1 MDEHNVSFDK
11 SNVQAELLFV
21 GSCYKDPELYLTY
34 GNTTKSKYDFSDN
47 AMRFFYDLFED
58 YYLTFSQDFSE
69 NKMNNFATQNVERLK
84 KYREYGGWKTI
95 KSMMDMADP
104 NDFKNV
110 YNTVKKYSLIREYDN
125 NGFPADKILAHK
137 KFQYLTPNDIY
148 RLMRS
153 KADKINTEINVI
165 DEPIIMTKDVGKTI
179 DSYLL
184 APQFGTS
191 VHWTGYN
198 EFFRGLLPGH
208 VLFQGFLANEG
219 KSRNIVNLIA
229 YTVLVKKQ
237 RFMLLS
243 NEMTYAAILNCF
255 ITTVV
260 NGKEYKALHGVDI
273 QKPEKEITMGLY
285 RDDKTGEFVERK
297 SDGCGNYI
305 ESEESYIERVK
316 ATKEYQAIARIA
328 QWVENQLEGKFY
340 YTDITSNYSEEAI
353 ELEMRRA
360 KVLYK
365 CNHIALD
372 TLKAYGEERWEQVKK
387 LATKVT
393 EVTKE
398 LDVFTVAS
406 FQLTDDSLFCD
417 VFDLSSNNI
426 SAAKGIKHPADLLV
440 LGKKIAPEEYHKYQY
455 VPFKDE
461 LADSWGEPTESANDL
476 NPEKFYFGVK
486 IDKNR
491 LGERSKVLLFEY
503 NLNFNVWT
511 NIGLMQK
518 KQH

>member
-1 MDEHNVSFDK
+1 MEAANTSLEK
-11 SNVQAELLFV
+11 TNIQSELLFV
-21 GSCYKDPELYLTY
+21 GSFYRSPDLYLTY
-34 GNTTKSKYDFSDN
+34 GGTTKSKYDLSDD

-69 NKMNNFATQNVERLK
+69 NKMNNFATQNTERLR
-84 KYREYGGWKTI
+84 KYKTYGGWKTI
-95 KSMMDMADP
+95 KSIMDLADP

-137 KFQYLTPNDIY
+137 RFQYLTPNDIY

-153 KADKINTEINVI
+153 KADKINTEINVA
-165 DEPIIMTKDVGKTI
+165 DEPIVMTKEVSKTI
-179 DSYLL
+179 DGYLT

-191 VHWTGYN
+191 VHWKGYN
-198 EFFRGLLPGH
+198 DFFRGLLPGH

-219 KSRNIVNLIA
+219 KSRNIVNLIS
-229 YTVLVKKQ
+229 YIVLVKKQ
-237 RFMLLS
+237 KFMLLS
-243 NEMTYAAILNCF
+243 NEMTYSAILNCF

-260 NGKEYKALHGVDI
+260 CGTEYKPLHGVDI
-273 QKPEKEITMGLY
+273 TKPEKEITMGLY
-285 RDDKTGEFVERK
+285 RDDVTGEFVTRK
-297 SDGCGNYI
+297 CNSNGEYI
-305 ESEESYIERVK
+305 EAEEDYMTRVK
-316 ATKEYQAIARIA
+316 ATTEYQKVSRIA
-328 QWVENQLEGKFY
+328 QWIESQLEGKFY
-340 YTDITSNYSEEAI
+340 FTDITSDYSEEAI

-360 KVLYK
+360 KILYN

-398 LDVFTVAS
+398 LNVFTVAS

-417 VFDLSSNNI
+417 IFDLSSNNI

-455 VPFKDE
+455 EPYEDE
-461 LADSWGEPTESANDL
+461 LYDSWGEATICDL

-491 LGERSKVLLFEY
+491 LGERNKVLLFEY
-503 NLNFNVWT
+503 NLNFNIWK
-511 NIGLMQK
+511 NIGILK
-518 KQH
+518 KK

>member
-1 MDEHNVSFDK
+1 MESTSVTLEKTNIQS
-11 SNVQAELLFV
+11 ELLFV
-21 GSCYKDPELYLTY
+21 GSFYRDPELYLTY
-34 GNTTKSKYDFSDN
+34 GGTTKSKYDLSDD

-69 NKMNNFATQNVERLK
+69 NKMNNFATQNTERLK

-95 KSMMDMADP
+95 KSIMDLADP
-104 NDFKNV
+104 NDFKNI

-165 DEPIIMTKDVGKTI
+165 DEPVIMTKDVGKTI
-179 DSYLL
+179 DSYLT
-184 APQFGTS
+184 APQFGTP
-191 VHWTGYN
+191 VHWKGYN
-198 EFFRGLLPGH
+198 DFFRGLLPGH

-219 KSRNIVNLIA
+219 KSRNIVNLIS
-229 YTVLVKKQ
+229 YIVLVKKQ

-243 NEMTYAAILNCF
+243 NEMTYSAIFNCF

-260 NGKEYKALHGVDI
+260 CGDEYKELHGVDI
-273 QKPEKEITMGLY
+273 KKPEKEITMGLY
-285 RDDKTGEFVERK
+285 RDDKTGEFVTR
-297 SDGCGNYI
+297 GCNSNGEYT
-305 ESEESYIERVK
+305 ESEEDYMARVK
-316 ATKEYQAIARIA
+316 ATKEYQDVARIA
-328 QWVENQLEGKFY
+328 QWVENQLDGRFY
-340 YTDITSNYSEEAI
+340 FTDITSDYSEEAI

-360 KVLYK
+360 KILYN

-417 VFDLSSNNI
+417 IFDLSSNNI

-455 VPFKDE
+455 EPYYGE
-461 LADSWGEPTESANDL
+461 LDDSWGEPTIQDL

-491 LGERSKVLLFEY
+491 LGERNKVLLFEY
-503 NLNFNVWT
+503 NLNFNIWR
-511 NIGLMQK
+511 NIGLLQK
-518 KQH
+518 R

>member
-1 MDEHNVSFDK
+1 METDNTTLEKN
-11 SNVQAELLFV
+11 NIQAELLFV
-21 GSCYKDPELYLTY
+21 GSFYKDPSLYLTH
-34 GNTTKSKYDFSDN
+34 GGTTKSKYDLSDD

-84 KYREYGGWKTI
+84 RYKEYGGWKTI
-95 KSMMDMADP
+95 KSIMDLADV
-104 NDFKNV
+104 NDFKNI
-110 YNTVKKYSLIREYDN
+110 YNTVKKYSLIREYDR

-165 DEPIIMTKDVGKTI
+165 DEPVIMTKDIRKTI
-179 DSYLL
+179 DNYLVS
-184 APQFGTS
+184 PQFGTE
-191 VHWTGYN
+191 VHWKGYN
-198 EFFRGLLPGH
+198 DFFRGLLPGH

-229 YTVLVKKQ
+229 YIVLIKKQ

-260 NGKEYKALHGVDI
+260 CGKEYKELHGVDI
-273 QKPEKEITMGLY
+273 RKPEKEITMGLY
-285 RDDKTGEFVERK
+285 RDDKTGEFVTRK
-297 SDGCGNYI
+297 CDANGGFI
-305 ESEESYIERVK
+305 ESEEDYKSRVMS
-316 ATKEYQAIARIA
+316 TKEYQAVSKIAE
-328 QWVENQLEGKFY
+328 WVENQIDGRFY
-340 YTDITSNYSEEAI
+340 FTDITSDYSEEAI

-360 KVLYK
+360 KILYN

-393 EVTKE
+393 EITKE

-417 VFDLSSNNI
+417 IFDLSSNNI

-455 VPFKDE
+455 EPYDDD
-461 LADSWGEPTESANDL
+461 LSDSWGEPTLKDL
-476 NPEKFYFGVK
+476 NAEKFYFGIK

-491 LGERSKVLLFEY
+491 LGERNKVLLFEY
-503 NLNFNVWT
+503 NLNFNEWK
-511 NIGLMQK
+511 NIGLLQK
-518 KQH
+518 RK

>member
-1 MDEHNVSFDK
+1 METTSANLEKNNIQS
-11 SNVQAELLFV
+11 ELLFV
-21 GSCYKDPELYLTY
+21 GSFYKSPALYLTY
-34 GNTTKSKYDFSDN
+34 GGTTKSKYDLSDD
-47 AMRFFYDLFED
+47 AMRFYYDLFED

-95 KSMMDMADP
+95 KSIMDLADP

-110 YNTVKKYSLIREYDN
+110 YNTVKKYSLIREYDR

-165 DEPIIMTKDVGKTI
+165 DEPVVMTKDIKKTI
-179 DSYLL
+179 DDYLVS
-184 APQFGTS
+184 PQFGTEI
-191 VHWTGYN
+191 HWRGYN
-198 EFFRGLLPGH
+198 DFFRGLLPGH

-229 YTVLVKKQ
+229 YTVLIKKQ

-243 NEMTYAAILNCF
+243 NEMTYSAILNCF
-255 ITTVV
+255 ITTVIC
-260 NGKEYKALHGVDI
+260 GEEYRELHGVNI
-273 QKPEKEITMGLY
+273 KKPEKEITMGLY
-285 RDDKTGEFVERK
+285 RDDNTGEFITRK
-297 SDGCGNYI
+297 RDSNGEFI
-305 ESEESYIERVK
+305 ESEEDYKSRIR
-316 ATKEYQAIARIA
+316 ATKEYQDVAKIAE
-328 QWVENQLEGKFY
+328 WVENQLEGKFY
-340 YTDITSNYSEEAI
+340 YTDITSDYSEEAI

-360 KVLYK
+360 KILYK
-365 CNHIALD
+365 CNHVALD
-372 TLKAYGEERWEQVKK
+372 TLKAYGEEKWEQVKK

-393 EVTKE
+393 EITKE
-398 LDVFTVAS
+398 LGLFTVAS

-440 LGKKIAPEEYHKYQY
+440 LGKKIAPDEYHKYQY
-455 VPFKDE
+455 EPYDDE
-461 LADSWGEPTESANDL
+461 LSESWGEPTLQEL
-476 NPEKFYFGVK
+476 NAEKFYFGIK

-491 LGERSKVLLFEY
+491 LGERNKVLLFEY
-503 NLNFNVWT
+503 NLNFNEWK
-511 NIGLMQK
+511 NIGLLLK
-518 KQH
+518 RKQ